1 MSGQIHA
8 LTVPKWGL
16 TMEQGTLTGWTKAVG
31 DRVEKGMEV
40 CDLETEKIA
49 NGVEAPASG
58 ILRRQVAAEGDVL
71 RIGELLGIIADESA
85 SEAEIDA
92 AVAKYQAEAAAA
104 VAAAPSEQGPQPEHI
119 EIAGRR
125 LRHLIQRGD
134 GDAVVLVHGFGG
146 NLENWLMN
154 QGDLA
159 AGGSTVAALDLPGH
173 GESSKS
179 LESGSLAELARVVI
193 DYLDAVGLDD
203 VHLVGHSMGAAVC
216 LETARRAAG
225 RVKSLTL
232 LAPAGLGQAVNREFL
247 DAFAS
252 ADSRKPLKA
261 AMQLLFANEEL
272 VTRQLVDDTLKYKRL
287 EGVTAALTQLAG
299 NALAEAGETV
309 PAGLGTIP
317 TLVIWGSRD
326 AIIPPPEVAALAR
339 PGVSVKVL
347 DGYGHMIQVEA
358 ATEVNSLVRQFL
370 DRGPAT

>member
-1 MSGQIHA
+1 VCGHIHA
-8 LTVPKWGL
+8 LIVPKWGL
-16 TMEQGTLTGWTKAVG
+16 TMERGKLTRWIKAVG

-58 ILRRQVAAEGDVL
+58 ILRRTVAVEGDVL
-71 RIGELLGIIADESA
+71 GLGALLGIIAGESA

-92 AVAKYQAEAAAA
+92 AVARYQAEAAAA
-104 VAAAPSEQGPQPEHI
+104 ASDAPSAEGPQPEHI
-119 EIAGRR
+119 EVGGRR
-125 LRHLIQRGD
+125 LRHLIQRGS
-134 GDAVVLVHGFGG
+134 GEAVVLVHGFGG

-154 QGDLA
+154 HGDLS
-159 AGGSTVAALDLPGH
+159 AGGWTVAALDLPGH

-179 LESGSLAELARVVI
+179 LESGSLAELAQVVI
-193 DYLDAVGLDD
+193 DYLDAVGLGE

-247 DAFAS
+247 EAFAS

-261 AMQLLFANEEL
+261 AMHLLFANEDL

-287 EGVTAALTQLAG
+287 EGVTEALTKLAG
-299 NALAEAGETV
+299 NALGEAVEAV
-309 PAGLGTIP
+309 PAELGAVP
-317 TLVIWGSRD
+317 TLVIWGDRD
-326 AIIPPPEVAALAR
+326 AIIAPPAVEALIR
-339 PGVSVKVL
+339 PGVSVKIL
-347 DGYGHMIQVEA
+347 EGYGHMVQVEA
-358 ATEVNSLVRQFL
+358 ATEVNSLIRQFI
-370 DRGPAT
+370 G